1 MKASEFVANIYIL
14 RESTEKYGFLESC
27 EMMCPHWA
35 YFSTWQQLAGAD
47 EQLAFGDEVCTI
59 WLT

>member
-47 EQLAFGDEVCTI
+47 EQLAFGH
-59 WLT
+59 L